1 MTHKNAKY
9 HDDEDYYYMVKDEVT
24 TTKYLI
30 HSQINAKGFV
40 EKPDVVGAIFGQTEG
55 LLSDSLD
62 LRELQKTGRIG
73 RIKVDMTNKSGRTR
87 GEVIIPS
94 SLDRIETTI
103 LAASLETINRVGPCE
118 ATLRITKIEDV
129 RAVKRRTIV
138 ERAKELYKN
147 MMDEFTPE
155 SSRMIDEVKDSIRRP
170 EIIEYG
176 EDNLPAGP
184 NTPTSD
190 AILIVEG
197 RSDVLNLLKY
207 GIKNT
212 IAVEGVNVPKTV
224 VELTKERTVTAF
236 LDGDRG
242 GDLILKELLQIGDI
256 DYVTRAPRGLEVE
269 YLDKDQV
276 IHALK
281 NKTSVDKIT
290 NHANYNHNNHN
301 FHTKTNSKPYDN
313 KFNKD
318 YNKSRNHNQKQSDQ
332 HFQETKLS
340 VEYNQIKNQNNK
352 FKEEMQIENNDAD
365 VKKDLNE
372 TFIEEINKNNQE
384 ESPDNDLNLQKDI
397 EKSEEV
403 SFTQKQEDDTK
414 QTKQNKCLK
423 ILDDVSS
430 TGKGKLL
437 DANFNIIKEVKV
449 ETIYNEIKTST
460 DNISIVIFDGIISQR
475 LVDLSKEKNI
485 ECLVAI
491 KMSEVV
497 KKPETIKII
506 TK

>member
-1 MTHKNAKY
+1 MF
-9 HDDEDYYYMVKDEVT
+9 KDEVT

-73 RIKVDMTNKSGRTR
+73 RIKVDMTNKSGKTR
-87 GEVIIPS
+87 GEIVIPS

-118 ATLRITKIEDV
+118 ASLRVTSIEDV

-147 MMDEFTPE
+147 MMEEFTPE
-155 SSRMIDEVKDSIRRP
+155 SSRMIDEVKESIKVP

-224 VELTKERTVTAF
+224 AELTKERTVTAF

-256 DYVTRAPRGLEVE
+256 DYVTRAPRGQEVE
-269 YLDKDQV
+269 YLNKDQV
-276 IHALK
+276 IYALK

-290 NHANYNHNNHN
+290 QHANYNHNQHN
-301 FHTKTNSKPYDN
+301 YHKSTKRNNVKEDEVADKKVVQNEDKKGNGTNSDSTAQL
-313 KFNKD
+313 KD
-318 YNKSRNHNQKQSDQ
+318 QLEKEIKQTQQDKVLNTVRVEKEVVEEKT
-332 HFQETKLS
+332 ETKP
-340 VEYNQIKNQNNK
+340 IK
-352 FKEEMQIENNDAD
+352 
-365 VKKDLNE
+365 
-372 TFIEEINKNNQE
+372 
-384 ESPDNDLNLQKDI
+384 
-397 EKSEEV
+397 
-403 SFTQKQEDDTK
+403 
-414 QTKQNKCLK
+414 KQNKYLTL
-423 ILDDVSS
+423 LDEIKG
-430 TGKGKLL
+430 TGKSNLF
-437 DANFNIIKEVKV
+437 DEEFNVIKEVKV
-449 ETIYNEIKTST
+449 ENLFNEIKNS
-460 DNISIVIFDGIISQR
+460 DNKIKTVVFDGIISQR
-475 LVDLSKEKNI
+475 LVDLAKEKNI
-485 ECLVAI
+485 ECLVAV